1 MIDDF
6 VFEFDKF
13 SFNQR
18 RNMIFVVVNMRAFSR
33 IRYFFLSRIDEND
46 QKFHYFSRFSRFERF
61 SYINV
66 VFEFVQIQFSR
77 KIFILKQFERLR
89 FFKIISIIQQ
99 ILNEYI
105 DRLYDNQHDLQHRFE
120 FFENIVKYQ
129 MITKNDII
137 ELRDDFNVFQNIVQ
151 NCFNEIMIKMNKIK
165 IEFEKFVSFL
175 MIFEKQE
182 KFLTK
187 AENLHQNKYFFYFFR
202 RN

>member
-18 RNMIFVVVNMRAFSR
+18 RNMIFVVVNMRTFSR

-46 QKFHYFSRFSRFERF
+46 QKSHHFSRFERF
-61 SYINV
+61 ERSFYINV
-66 VFEFVQIQFSR
+66 VFEFVQTQFFR
-77 KIFILKQFERLR
+77 KVFILKQFERLR

-99 ILNEYI
+99 ILNEHI
-105 DRLYDNQHDLQHRFE
+105 DRLYNNQHDLQHRFE
-120 FFENIVKYQ
+120 FFQNIVKYQ

-151 NCFNEIMIKMNKIK
+151 NCFNEIMIKMNKIN
-165 IEFEKFVSFL
+165 IEFEEFVSFL
-175 MIFEKQE
+175 MIFEK
-182 KFLTK
+182 
-187 AENLHQNKYFFYFFR
+187 
-202 RN
+202 